1 MGTLY
6 HCGVPSLPRSPDPH
20 LCCCLYQGEVGVPGE
35 PGEPVRSSVSVPVP
49 PYCRAGVVLIM
60 LCASFR
66 ACLAGM
72 ALLEHEERRG
82 TWGRWAC
89 VAPR

>member
-1 MGTLY
+1 M
-6 HCGVPSLPRSPDPH
+6 
-20 LCCCLYQGEVGVPGE
+20 
-35 PGEPVRSSVSVPVP
+35 SVPVP
-49 PYCRAGVVLIM
+49 PYCGAGVVLIM

-89 VAPR
+89 VAPRWVIPCAPWPGHVLALWGSDSLCPCRVNGA